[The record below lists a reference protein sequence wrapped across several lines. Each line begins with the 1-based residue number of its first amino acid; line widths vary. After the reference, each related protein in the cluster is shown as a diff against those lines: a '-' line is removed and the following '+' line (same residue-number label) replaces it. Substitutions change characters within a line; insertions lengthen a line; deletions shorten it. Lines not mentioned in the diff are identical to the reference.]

1 MAFSTAIGCCVLP
14 AVRLLHSS
22 PAAYSP
28 SLTIRHF
35 APKTK
40 RIKTPKSLV
49 APPGTP
55 IPQNIAVVGGGLAGL
70 AVTYHLL
77 NSTARYARKRG
88 FDSETIR
95 VTIFDPMPPGE
106 GGASAAAAGLLHP
119 FTPRAKKKAWK
130 PVRSMDAAL
139 KLIDT
144 AQARTPDR
152 KLIHF
157 PGLLRLAL
165 TEKMETDFRQAA
177 HRFPTEID
185 FLTPEKVRDMC
196 PSAPEDVCAAFIK
209 DAAVVDTGAY
219 LRILWQ
225 ICKDS
230 RRVNWRIQEVS
241 GLASLL
247 RGHRMGAPTSD
258 AERAGCGESEL
269 ARFDTVILC
278 AGASIKALTEFR
290 AVPLTPCRG
299 QNLHLE
305 AAQADSVLRIPLIAG
320 KYVVPDYFQNESE
333 GGKDMNGY
341 GARPRIIAGATFEY
355 REPDQPEEVFLQEA
369 GKADAERATSELEK
383 PLHKLVPGLY
393 KGWQI
398 HGTSSGTRALP
409 PRSDYG
415 SIPIACKVK
424 GTEQDTSCWIFSGLG
439 SRGLLHHAYLGRM
452 VAHAV
457 VAGNDGLIPI
467 DARRFSVDLS
477 KKSTNRP

>member
-1 MAFSTAIGCCVLP
+1 MAFSTATGCRVLP
-14 AVRLLHSS
+14 AFRLFHSS
-22 PAAYSP
+22 PGSYSP
-28 SLTIRHF
+28 GLTIRNF

-95 VTIFDPMPPGE
+95 VTIFDPMLPGE

-119 FTPRAKKKAWK
+119 FTPRAKKKVWK
-130 PVRSMDAAL
+130 PARSMDAAL
-139 KLIDT
+139 QLIDI
-144 AQARTPDR
+144 AQAKTPDR
-152 KLIHF
+152 KLVHF

-177 HRFPTEID
+177 HRFPKEID
-185 FLTPEKVRDMC
+185 FLTPDKVRAMC

-209 DAAVVDTGAY
+209 DAAVVDTGTY
-219 LRILWQ
+219 LRTLWQ

-230 RRVNWRIQEVS
+230 GRVNWRRQEIA

-247 RGHRMGAPTSD
+247 RDRQAETPTND
-258 AERAGCGESEL
+258 AERTGGDESEL
-269 ARFDTVILC
+269 ARFDTIILC
-278 AGASIKALTEFR
+278 AGASIKALAEFH
-290 AVPLTPCRG
+290 AIPLTPCRG

-305 AAQADSVLRIPLIAG
+305 ATQTDSELQIPLIAG
-320 KYVVPDYFQNESE
+320 KYVVPDYFQNETE
-333 GGKDMNGY
+333 GGKDISGS
-341 GARPRIIAGATFEY
+341 GTRPRIIAGATFEY
-355 REPDQPEEVFLQEA
+355 KEPGQPEKVFLQEA
-369 GKADAERATSELEK
+369 GKTDTERATSELEE
-383 PLHKLVPGLY
+383 PLHKLVPDLF
-393 KGWQI
+393 KGWQV

-415 SIPIACKVK
+415 SIPIAGKVN
-424 GTEQDTSCWIFSGLG
+424 GTEQDLSCWIFSGLG

-457 VAGNDGLIPI
+457 VAGNDRLIPI
-467 DARRFSVDLS
+467 DARRFSIDISNVHE
-477 KKSTNRP
+477 